1 MFRIHVSFNYGIA
14 NSLDFLLLVS
24 AFLCFLVFVF
34 AFFFF
39 FSTWRHP
46 KSTVDLI
53 WRQFSNS

>member
-1 MFRIHVSFNYGIA
+1 MSFNYGIT
-14 NSLDFLLLVS
+14 NSLDVLLLVS

-34 AFFFF
+34 GFFF

-53 WRQFSNS
+53 WRQFLNS

>member
-1 MFRIHVSFNYGIA
+1 MSFKYGIV
-14 NSLDFLLLVS
+14 NSLDVLLLVS
-24 AFLCFLVFVF
+24 AFLSFLVFVF

-53 WRQFSNS
+53 WRQFLNS

>member
-1 MFRIHVSFNYGIA
+1 MSFNYGIA

-24 AFLCFLVFVF
+24 AFF
-34 AFFFF
+34 AFWFFFLLFF
-39 FSTWRHP
+39 FSIWRHP

>member
-1 MFRIHVSFNYGIA
+1 MSFNYDIE
-14 NSLDFLLLVS
+14 NSLDVLLLVS

-53 WRQFSNS
+53 WRQFLNSWVV